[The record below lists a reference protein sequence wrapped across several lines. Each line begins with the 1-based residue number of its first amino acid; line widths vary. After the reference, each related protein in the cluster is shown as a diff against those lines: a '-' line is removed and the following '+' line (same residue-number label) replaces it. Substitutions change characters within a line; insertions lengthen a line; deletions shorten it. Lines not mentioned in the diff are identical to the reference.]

1 MASLIDLR
9 AQATRRSPEQ
19 LVEQL
24 RTFHLDLKFSAGIW
38 FFSPAESR
46 FHERYGKALSIEQ
59 RLEIAVGL
67 KEYGLAGLEAHY
79 PNEINEENEKLWR
92 DFCADTGIR
101 LVTVV
106 PLLFRDQQFEFGS
119 LSSPLPEAR
128 KASVELT
135 VRALEMN
142 LRMETDF
149 CVVWPGIDG
158 YENPFGIDFAAMR
171 DRFADGLAEAMDCVP
186 GVRVAFEPKPY
197 EPRGRI
203 IFGTTPEGMLLCHMV
218 EERLQNPENRHVL
231 VDGHALVGL
240 NPEVGHVLM
249 AYEDLPYAYGW
260 PLSEGR
266 LCHMHLN
273 SQPLGNF
280 DQDLN
285 VGVISP
291 EQTEAL
297 LYVLKMHGYR
307 GWFGIDINPERMP
320 VDTALRI
327 SMDALR
333 AANDRVDALDHESIV
348 YAVNHPDKAR
358 GWLEAYLVRARAKH
372 PERLAKLEAPEPQA
386 SSHKPQ
392 ASERKGGT
400 G

>member
-1 MASLIDLR
+1 MPLIDLR
-9 AQATRRSPEQ
+9 PQAVRRTPEQ
-19 LVEQL
+19 LVEHL
-24 RTFHLDLKFSAGIW
+24 KSFNLDLKLSAGIW
-38 FFSPAESR
+38 FFSPSDSR
-46 FHERYGKALSIEQ
+46 FHEKYGPDLSIEQ
-59 RLEIAVGL
+59 RLEIARGL

-106 PLLFRDQQFEFGS
+106 PLLFRGRDFEFGS

-128 KASVELT
+128 KAAIEVT
-135 VRALEMN
+135 RRALEMN
-142 LRMETDF
+142 CRMDTDF

-171 DRFADGLAEAMDCVP
+171 DRFADGLAAAMDMVP

-203 IFGTTPEGMLLCHMV
+203 IFGTTPEGMLLCRMV
-218 EERLQNPENRHVL
+218 EERLQNPENRHLL
-231 VDGHALVGL
+231 VDGHALVGM
-240 NPEVGHVLM
+240 NPEVGHALM
-249 AYEDLPYAYGW
+249 AYEDLPYAYSW

-285 VGVISP
+285 VGTISP

-297 LYVLKMHGYR
+297 LYVLKMHGYQ
-307 GWFGIDINPERMP
+307 GWFGLDINPERMP
-320 VDTALRI
+320 VDIALRI

-333 AANDRVDALDHESIV
+333 AANDRINEMDHESIA
-348 YAVNHPDKAR
+348 YAVNNPEKAR
-358 GWLEAYLVRARAKH
+358 GWLEGYLVRARAKH
-372 PERLAKLEAPEPQA
+372 PERLEPLGRAQAQSRGTSTSSSA
-386 SSHKPQ
+386 SSD
-392 ASERKGGT
+392 
-400 G
+400 